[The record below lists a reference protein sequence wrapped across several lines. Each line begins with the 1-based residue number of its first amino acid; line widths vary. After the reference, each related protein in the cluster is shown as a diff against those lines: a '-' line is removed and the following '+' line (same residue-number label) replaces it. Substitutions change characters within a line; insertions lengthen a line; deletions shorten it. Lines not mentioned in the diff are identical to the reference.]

1 MPVKEFRP
9 MTPVQRYKTVLDF
22 SELTDKKPEK
32 SLTEAVRKGGGR
44 NSNGHIT
51 SRHRGGGARRRYRF
65 IDFKRDKLNIPG
77 VIQSIEYDPNR
88 SAHIAL
94 VCYKDGEKRYIL
106 KPDTLKVGQTIVSGP
121 EAEIQVGNAMPLLRV
136 PLGLFVHNVEI
147 RPGKGAQMAKTA
159 GVYAE
164 VVAKESPFV
173 QLKLPSGEIRN
184 FPQECYATIG
194 QVGNQDHE
202 KLSLGSAGRVRH
214 MGWRPFVRGMCMN
227 PVDHPNG
234 GGEGRSKSGG
244 GWQQLTSPWGNMV
257 KGQKTRKRKK
267 ASDRLIVR
275 RRKGKK

>member
-9 MTPVQRYKTVLDF
+9 FTPVQRYKSVLDF
-22 SELTDKKPEK
+22 TELTKKDPEK
-32 SLTEAVRKGGGR
+32 SLTEAVRKKGGR
-44 NSNGHIT
+44 NSNGHVT
-51 SRHRGGGARRRYRF
+51 MRHRGGGARQRYRI
-65 IDFKRDKLNIPG
+65 IDFKRDKVNVPG
-77 VIQSIEYDPNR
+77 VVASIEYDPNR

-94 VCYKDGEKRYIL
+94 ISYRDGEKRYIL
-106 KPDTLKVGQTIVSGP
+106 QPDTLAVGQTIVSGP
-121 EAEIQVGNAMPLLRV
+121 EVEIQVGNAMPLSRV
-136 PLGLFVHNVEI
+136 PLGMFVHNIEL
-147 RPGKGAQMAKTA
+147 RPGKGAQLAKTA

-184 FPQECYATIG
+184 FPQQCYATLG

-202 KLSLGSAGRVRH
+202 KITLGSAGRTRH
-214 MGWRPFVRGMCMN
+214 LGWRPHVRGVCMN

-267 ASDRLIVR
+267 ASNRFIVR